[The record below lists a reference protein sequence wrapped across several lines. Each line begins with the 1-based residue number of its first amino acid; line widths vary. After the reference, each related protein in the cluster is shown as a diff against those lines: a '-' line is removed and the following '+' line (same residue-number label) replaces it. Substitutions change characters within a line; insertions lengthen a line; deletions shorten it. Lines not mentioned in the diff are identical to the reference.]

1 MVRQPRARERGAAI
15 FIVVM
20 VIALLTAV
28 GLFAARAA
36 SLTDVAAGFDRQSL
50 QTLALAEYA
59 GKAGTAQIGATPSG
73 YIGMIRKSTDQC
85 EVNRRI
91 TDPSLL
97 GPGITRV
104 DCYNIYSDEIQ
115 NAVATG
121 PLGVSDLLE
130 PQTATDPGSLGPVLP
145 TSPSA
150 SGAPNSF
157 LDGIFK
163 VELTDAYQK
172 LPPARMD
179 QNASQY
185 KAYQITLTAFA
196 QIRNLSAQ
204 PAAGTANP
212 WCTTNLTST
221 SANVQAVRAF
231 VTVMSE

>member
-1 MVRQPRARERGAAI
+1 MVSRAQERGAAI

-36 SLTDVAAGFDRQSL
+36 SLTDTAAGFDRQSL

-59 GKAGTAQIGATPSG
+59 GKAGTAQIGSTPSG
-73 YIGMIRKSTDQC
+73 YINMIWNSQDQC

-91 TDPSLL
+91 TDPALL
-97 GPGITRV
+97 GAGITRV
-104 DCYNIYSDEIQ
+104 GCYNIYSDEIL
-115 NAVATG
+115 NAVKNG
-121 PLGVSDLLE
+121 PLKVPDLLD
-130 PQTATDPGSLGPVLP
+130 PQTSSNPGSLGPVLP
-145 TSPSA
+145 SSPNA

-157 LDGIFK
+157 LDGVFK
-163 VELTDAYQK
+163 VELTDAFQK

-179 QNASQY
+179 QAANQFR
-185 KAYQITLTAFA
+185 AYQITLTAFA

-204 PAAGTANP
+204 PAAGSANL
-212 WCTTNLTST
+212 WCSANFTST